1 MGINLHFLK
10 FYPQLLRNITCY
22 FRINKIAKKNF
33 IYFFKFVMI
42 DNYLERIKMQNQE
55 IIDIISN
62 LKGRKNYGEKKAFR
76 LGFSSLYDYFED
88 KLQKNNN

>member
-1 MGINLHFLK
+1 
-10 FYPQLLRNITCY
+10 
-22 FRINKIAKKNF
+22 
-33 IYFFKFVMI
+33 MI

-62 LKGRKNYGEKKAFR
+62 LKGRKNYEEKKAFR

-88 KLQKNNN
+88 KLQKKKLAALEKEKEYIKKISYRKPASKKNNKCSCC

>member
-1 MGINLHFLK
+1 MGINFHFLK

-62 LKGRKNYGEKKAFR
+62 LKGRKNYEEKKAFR

-88 KLQKNNN
+88 KLQKKQ